1 MQRLRSLLTT
11 PDRFPWLWLLLLA
24 IFTLL
29 STGRWTVALLAWLP
43 AIFNLRFLRGRP
55 VRSGFVLLALTGF
68 VVISIAWYGLL
79 AAPLPVFLVTMAVN
93 AFIGSL
99 PFLVDR
105 LLTPRLARDGRSP
118 FYATLLYPLAATAI
132 EFLSLSANP
141 MGSFGAQAYSQY
153 GLLPLM
159 QIVSLTGLWGLTFLI
174 AWFASVV
181 NWAWEQGFAW
191 KPIRSG
197 VVIYAAILLA
207 VLGYGGVRLLAAPES
222 AAQRTPVA
230 AFTAVELDF
239 SELMPL
245 LESDPAAFRATTTAY
260 HQRYLE
266 QTRVQA
272 QAGAR
277 IILWPEGA
285 GIGLAADVEA
295 LTAAAQ
301 ALARQEGI
309 YLGLP
314 VFKLFPGAG
323 RAPENRLLLIDPSGA
338 IVTDHVK
345 YGGNMFE
352 GSLKGDGV
360 LQVVDT
366 PYGRL
371 AGVIC
376 WDADFPAVLRQ
387 VGQARAGLLLIP
399 AHDWAD
405 IDPLH
410 GQMAVFRAIENGVSI
425 LRQAD
430 QGLSLAADPYGRV
443 LAASSHFEDANWL
456 LTASVAG
463 QGLPTLYTRIGDAF
477 AWLCV
482 LGFAGLSLWA
492 VVAGRRSH
500 PLGQPQPQTA

>member
-1 MQRLRSLLTT
+1 MQRLRSLLTA
-11 PDRFPWLWLLLLA
+11 PDRFSWLWLLLYAGL
-24 IFTLL
+24 TLFAG
-29 STGRWTVALLAWLP
+29 GRWPVALLAWLP
-43 AIFNLRFLRGRP
+43 AVFGLRFLRGR
-55 VRSGFVLLALTGF
+55 RRLLPAFLLFYLAT
-68 VVISIAWYGLL
+68 VVPAAAAWYGLL
-79 AAPLPVFLVTMAVN
+79 AAPLPVFVLTIAAN
-93 AFIGSL
+93 ALIGLL
-99 PFLVDR
+99 PYLADR
-105 LLTPRLARDGRSP
+105 LLAPRLARDGRSP
-118 FYATLLYPLAATAI
+118 FYATLLFPLAATAI
-132 EFLSLSANP
+132 EFLSLNANP

-159 QIVSLTGLWGLTFLI
+159 QLVSLTGLWGLTFLLS
-174 AWFASVV
+174 WFASVV

-191 KPIRSG
+191 RPIRGG
-197 VVIYAAILLA
+197 VLAFAAVLLA
-207 VLGYGGVRLLAAPES
+207 VVGFGAVRLLVAPEP
-222 AAQRTPVA
+222 AQPTPVA

-245 LESDPAAFRATTTAY
+245 LESDPAAFRAATTAY
-260 HQRYLE
+260 HRRYLD
-266 QTRVQA
+266 QTRAQA

-285 GIGLAADVEA
+285 GVGLVEDVEA

-301 ALARQEGI
+301 TLARQEGI

-323 RAPENRLLLIDPSGA
+323 RTPENRLLLIDPSGA

-360 LQVVDT
+360 LQMVDT

-376 WDADFPAVLRQ
+376 WDADFPAVVRQ
-387 VGQARAGLLLIP
+387 VGQAGAGLLLIP
-399 AHDWAD
+399 AHDWRD

-425 LRQAD
+425 VRQAD

-443 LAASSHFEDANWL
+443 LAASSHFEDADWL
-456 LTASVAG
+456 LTAAVAG
-463 QGLPTLYTRIGDAF
+463 QGVPTLYTRIGDAF

-482 LGFAGLSLWA
+482 LGFAGLSMWA
-492 VVAGRRSH
+492 VVAGRRAR
-500 PLGQPQPQTA
+500 PLGRPQSQTA

>member
-1 MQRLRSLLTT
+1 MHRLRSLFTH
-11 PDRFPWLWLLLLA
+11 PDRFPWLWLLLYAGL
-24 IFTLL
+24 TLVA
-29 STGRWTVALLAWLP
+29 SGRWTVALLAWLP
-43 AIFNLRFLRGRP
+43 AVFGLRFLRSRRRLLP
-55 VRSGFVLLALTGF
+55 GFLLFYLATL
-68 VVISIAWYGLL
+68 VPAAAAWYGLL
-79 AAPLPVFLVTMAVN
+79 AAPLPVFVVTIAAN
-93 AFIGSL
+93 TLIGSL
-99 PFLVDR
+99 PYLADR
-105 LLTPRLARDGRSP
+105 LLAPRLARTGRTP
-118 FYATLLYPLAATAI
+118 FYATLLFPLAATAI

-153 GLLPLM
+153 GLLPLI
-159 QIVSLTGLWGLTFLI
+159 QLVSLTGLWGMTFLMS
-174 AWFASVV
+174 WFASVV
-181 NWAWEQGFAW
+181 NWAWERGFAW

-197 VVIYAAILLA
+197 VLVYAAVLLA
-207 VLGYGGVRLLAAPES
+207 VVGFGAFRLLAAPEP
-222 AAQRTPVA
+222 AQRAPVA
-230 AFTAVELDF
+230 AFTAVELRF
-239 SELMPL
+239 PELMPL
-245 LESDPAAFRATTTAY
+245 LESDPDAFRATTTAY

-266 QTRVQA
+266 QTRAQA

-285 GIGLAADVEA
+285 GIGMAEDVEA

-301 ALARQEGI
+301 ALAREEGI
-309 YLGLP
+309 YLAVP
-314 VFKLFPGAG
+314 VFKLFAG
-323 RAPENRLLLIDPSGA
+323 TDRTPENRLLVIDPSGA
-338 IVTDHVK
+338 IVLDHVK

-376 WDADFPAVLRQ
+376 WDADFPAVVRQ
-387 VGQARAGLLLIP
+387 VGQSGAALLLIP

-425 LRQAD
+425 VRQAD

-443 LAASSHFEDANWL
+443 LAASSHFEDADWL
-456 LTASVAG
+456 LLASVAG
-463 QGLPTLYTRIGDAF
+463 QGLPTLYARIGDAF

-482 LGFAGLSLWA
+482 LGFAGLGLWA

-500 PLGQPQPQTA
+500 PLSQPQTQTA